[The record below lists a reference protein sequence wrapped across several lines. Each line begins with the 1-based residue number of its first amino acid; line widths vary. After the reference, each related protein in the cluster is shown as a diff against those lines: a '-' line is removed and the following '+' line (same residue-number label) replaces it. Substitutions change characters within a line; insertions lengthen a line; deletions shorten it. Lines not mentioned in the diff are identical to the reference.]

1 MATVVRHELV
11 LKKQWIKDED
21 FLSEMST
28 ATLVPGAIAVNIAYL
43 QGRRLKGPLGAFL
56 AVSGTVLPSFII
68 ILLIALF
75 AMPYFANPRVESFLR
90 GCAIAVAGQ
99 IAFAA
104 YIFGR
109 KRLKNLKSTV
119 VCAFGIFL
127 VIYLNFHPV
136 WAVLCAGLAGYFICD
151 AQEETVL
158 ENSVSPE
165 KIEDSQEAE

>member
-11 LKKQWIKDED
+11 LNKQWIKDED

-43 QGRRLKGPLGAFL
+43 QGRRLHGSLGAFM

-68 ILLIALF
+68 ILMIALF
-75 AMPYFANPRVESFLR
+75 AMPYFSNPKVENFLR

-109 KRLKNLKSTV
+109 KRLKNIKGTI
-119 VCAFGIFL
+119 VCALGIFL

-136 WAVLCAGLAGYFICD
+136 WAVLCAGFAGYFFCD
-151 AQEETVL
+151 AEEEAL
-158 ENSVSPE
+158 DKSVSID
-165 KIEDSQEAE
+165 KVEDSRKNQ